1 MNDFDGAA
9 VAFFEGLRFDENN
22 ADLKNGLEKKVEKHH
37 GVHFLNKKQEKLTVN
52 QSNKNDIL
60 KLLGSPS
67 TKSTFDNDLWIYI
80 ERKTDN
86 SSLTKFGSER
96 IIVNNVLLLE
106 INSMGLLETK
116 EFLDLTNMQELK
128 FAEQTTENQYKKNT
142 FVYDFLSSMRQK
154 INDPL
159 GKRKRN

>member
-1 MNDFDGAA
+1 MN
-9 VAFFEGLRFDENN
+9 
-22 ADLKNGLEKKVEKHH
+22 HH
-37 GVHFLNKKQEKLTVN
+37 GVNFLNKKQEKLTVN
-52 QSNKNDIL
+52 LSNRNDIL

-86 SSLTKFGSER
+86 ATVIKFSGEK

-106 INSMGLLETK
+106 INNMGLLEKK

-142 FVYDFLSSMRQK
+142 FVYDFLSSLRNK

-159 GKRKRN
+159 GKRKR

>member
-1 MNDFDGAA
+1 MRKLFI
-9 VAFFEGLRFDENN
+9 FFIISLFIS
-22 ADLKNGLEKKVEKHH
+22 ACTLKKVEKHH

-67 TKSTFDNDLWIYI
+67 SKSTFDNDLWIYI

-86 SSLTKFGSER
+86 SSLLKLGKEK
-96 IIVNNVLLLE
+96 ILLNNVLILE
-106 INSMGLLETK
+106 INSMGILEKK
-116 EFLDLTNMQELK
+116 EFLDQDDMKNIK
-128 FAEQTTENQYKKNT
+128 FTEQTTENQYKKNS
-142 FVYDFLSSMRQK
+142 FLYDFLSSMRQK

-159 GKRKRN
+159 GKRKRK

>member
-1 MNDFDGAA
+1 MRNLYI
-9 VAFFEGLRFDENN
+9 FFIISFSISACTL
-22 ADLKNGLEKKVEKHH
+22 KKVELHH
-37 GVHFLNKKQEKLTVN
+37 GVHFLNKKQEKLTIN

-60 KLLGSPS
+60 QLLGSPS

-86 SSLTKFGSER
+86 SSLIKFGSEK

-106 INSMGLLETK
+106 INNMGLLEKK
-116 EFLDLTNMQELK
+116 EFLDLTNMQDLK
-128 FAEQTTENQYKKNT
+128 FAKQITESQYRKNT

-159 GKRKRN
+159 GKRKK

>member
-1 MNDFDGAA
+1 MRKLFI
-9 VAFFEGLRFDENN
+9 FFIISLFIS
-22 ADLKNGLEKKVEKHH
+22 ACTLKKVEKHH
-37 GVHFLNKKQEKLTVN
+37 GVRFLNKKQEKLTVIK
-52 QSNKNDIL
+52 SNKNDIL

-86 SSLTKFGSER
+86 SSLVKFGSER

-116 EFLDLTNMQELK
+116 EFLDLNNMQELK
-128 FAEQTTENQYKKNT
+128 FSEQTTENQYKKNT

-159 GKRKRN
+159 GKRKR

>member
-1 MNDFDGAA
+1 MRKLFIFIIISLFISACT
-9 VAFFEGLRFDENN
+9 L
-22 ADLKNGLEKKVEKHH
+22 KKVEKHH

-52 QSNKNDIL
+52 QSNKNDIIQ
-60 KLLGSPS
+60 LLGSPS

-106 INSMGLLETK
+106 INNMGLLEKK

-128 FAEQTTENQYKKNT
+128 FA
-142 FVYDFLSSMRQK
+142 
-154 INDPL
+154 
-159 GKRKRN
+159 

>member
-1 MNDFDGAA
+1 MKNLFIFLLIAL
-9 VAFFEGLRFDENN
+9 FFSACSL
-22 ADLKNGLEKKVEKHH
+22 KKVTKHH

-67 TKSTFDNDLWIYI
+67 SKSTFDNDLWIYI

-86 SSLTKFGSER
+86 SSLLKLGKEK
-96 IIVNNVLLLE
+96 ILLNNVLILE
-106 INSMGLLETK
+106 INSMGILEKK
-116 EFLDLTNMQELK
+116 EFLDQDDMKNIK
-128 FAEQTTENQYKKNT
+128 FTEQTTENQYKKNS
-142 FVYDFLSSMRQK
+142 FLYDFLSSMRQK

-159 GKRKRN
+159 GKRKRK

>member
-1 MNDFDGAA
+1 MKKLFI
-9 VAFFEGLRFDENN
+9 FFILSLFIS
-22 ADLKNGLEKKVEKHH
+22 ACTLKKVERHH
-37 GVHFLNKKQEKLTVN
+37 GVHFLNKKQEKLIIN
-52 QSNKNDIL
+52 KSNKNDIL

-106 INSMGLLETK
+106 VNSMGLLASK
-116 EFLDLTNMQELK
+116 EFFDLTKMQDIK
-128 FAEQTTENQYKKNT
+128 FAKETTEGQYEKNS
-142 FVYDFLSSMRQK
+142 FLYDFLSSMRQK

-159 GKRKRN
+159 GKRKR

>member
-1 MNDFDGAA
+1 LD
-9 VAFFEGLRFDENN
+9 
-22 ADLKNGLEKKVEKHH
+22 
-37 GVHFLNKKQEKLTVN
+37 KKQKKLIVN
-52 QSNKNDIL
+52 QSNRNDIL

-86 SSLTKFGSER
+86 SSLKKFGKER
-96 IIVNNVLLLE
+96 LIVNNVLLLE
-106 INSMGLLETK
+106 INNIGLLENK
-116 EFLDLTNMQELK
+116 EFLDISNMQELK

-159 GKRKRN
+159 SKRKK

>member
-1 MNDFDGAA
+1 M
-9 VAFFEGLRFDENN
+9 
-22 ADLKNGLEKKVEKHH
+22 
-37 GVHFLNKKQEKLTVN
+37 
-52 QSNKNDIL
+52 SNKNDIL

-106 INSMGLLETK
+106 INNKGLLEKK
-116 EFLDLTNMQELK
+116 EFLDLTNMQKLE
-128 FAEQTTENQYKKNT
+128 FAERTTENQYKKNT
-142 FVYDFLSSMRQK
+142 FLYDFLSSMRQK

-159 GKRKRN
+159 GKRKR

>member
-1 MNDFDGAA
+1 MRKLFI
-9 VAFFEGLRFDENN
+9 FFIISLFIS
-22 ADLKNGLEKKVEKHH
+22 ACTLKKVEKHH
-37 GVHFLNKKQEKLTVN
+37 GVRFLNKKQEKLTVN

-116 EFLDLTNMQELK
+116 EFLDLNNMRELK

-159 GKRKRN
+159 GKRKK

>member
-1 MNDFDGAA
+1 MFISACT
-9 VAFFEGLRFDENN
+9 L
-22 ADLKNGLEKKVEKHH
+22 KKVEKHH

-60 KLLGSPS
+60 ELLGSPS

-86 SSLTKFGSER
+86 SALIKFGGEK
-96 IIVNNVLLLE
+96 IIVNNVLILE
-106 INSMGLLETK
+106 INNMGLLDKK

-128 FAEQTTENQYKKNT
+128 FAEQTTESQYKKNT
-142 FVYDFLSSMRQK
+142 FVYEFLSSMRQK

-159 GKRKRN
+159 GKRKK